1 MTTLGPSLTIT
12 GDITCQEDMTI
23 HGTVKGTITMQQ
35 GTLVVAQTGTAEA
48 NVQGSTITVHGK
60 VSGDLTATDKIELT
74 DTATVSGTISAPAL
88 LLREGAVFNGIID
101 MSVKKGGT
109 IKPAAP
115 KLTVVEPAAKA
126 S

>member
-35 GTLVVAQTGTAEA
+35 GTLVVAQTGIAEA
-48 NVQGSTITVHGK
+48 NVNGSTITVHGK
-60 VSGDLTATDKIELT
+60 VSGDVTATEKLELT
-74 DTATVSGTISAPAL
+74 DSAFVSGTISAPSL

-101 MSVKKGGT
+101 MSVKKGSAV
-109 IKPAAP
+109 KPGAP

>member
-12 GDITCQEDMTI
+12 GDVTCQEDMTI

-35 GTLVVAQTGTAEA
+35 GTLVVAQTGIAEA
-48 NVQGSTITVHGK
+48 NVHGSTITVHGK
-60 VSGDLTATDKIELT
+60 VSGDLAASDKIELT
-74 DTATVSGTISAPAL
+74 DTAVVSGTITAPAL

-101 MSVKKGGT
+101 MSVKKGGAV
-109 IKPAAP
+109 KPAAA
-115 KLTVVEPAAKA
+115 KLSVVEPATKA

>member
-12 GDITCQEDMTI
+12 GDITSQEDMTV
-23 HGTVKGTITMQQ
+23 HGKVNGTIPMQQ
-35 GTLVVAQTGTAEA
+35 GALVIAPTGTADA

-60 VSGDLTATDKIELT
+60 VSGDLSASDKLELT
-74 DTATVSGTISAPAL
+74 DTANVSGTITSPSL
-88 LLREGAVFNGIID
+88 VLREGAVFNGIID
-101 MSVKKGGT
+101 MSLKKGGAV
-109 IKPAAP
+109 KPAAP